1 MATMQKITPN
11 LWFAGQAE
19 EAANYY
25 TSIFKNSKIGKI
37 TRYGKEGQEIHK
49 MPEGSVMTIEF
60 TLDGQDFLGL
70 NGGPYFQ
77 FNEAIS
83 FVVNCETQEEIDYYW
98 NKLGEGGDEKAQMC
112 GWLKDKFGVS
122 WQVVPT
128 IIADLMSDPDKEKA
142 SNVMGAIMQMK
153 KLDIAQLKKAYERK
167 TEAMVPA

>member
-83 FVVNCETQEEIDYYW
+83 LMVKCKTQKEIDYYW
-98 NKLGEGGDEKAQMC
+98 EKLSAVPQAEQC
-112 GWLKDKFGVS
+112 GWLKDKFGFS
-122 WQVVPT
+122 WQIVPE
-128 IIADLMSDPDKEKA
+128 AMDEMLSDENPERVARVTEAFLK
-142 SNVMGAIMQMK
+142 MK
-153 KLDIAQLKKAYERK
+153 KFDLAELENAYQG
-167 TEAMVPA
+167 VPS